1 MLGQN
6 RCHRIP
12 WLILSTIL
20 FLNKRFNKRGSS
32 ARPGYLL
39 EMDLDSHILPLL
51 RRFSAKFGFSRQR
64 HFDCGNHRL
73 TIPGSPGQFFEELT
87 VLRLVLRESMRP
99 VALGMMVELAA
110 SAAASRFLTAP
121 LFGLSSL
128 DPFAFAGV
136 SAFLCTVAFL
146 ASYIPAR
153 RATSVDPMQASR

>member
-1 MLGQN
+1 MVSFAVVRRTHEVGIRMALG
-6 RCHRIP
+6 
-12 WLILSTIL
+12 
-20 FLNKRFNKRGSS
+20 
-32 ARPGYLL
+32 ARRT
-39 EMDLDSHILPLL
+39 D
-51 RRFSAKFGFSRQR
+51 
-64 HFDCGNHRL
+64 
-73 TIPGSPGQFFEELT
+73 

-99 VALGMMVELAA
+99 VALGMMVGLAA